1 MKEAGTQPESRA
13 PKREV
18 QGSASLDA
26 AGSGTGGSGAVAR
39 IRAVHGLVLSR
50 NSFGKDFVKN
60 CSLAARDPWQ
70 RPAFRFLTSLALRY
84 LRIARFFRLP
94 AGFWVF
100 TNCHDVRSRSRNTSS
115 RILGS
120 LTSTDG

>member
-50 NSFGKDFVKN
+50 NSFGRDFVRIV
-60 CSLAARDPWQ
+60 LWQ
-70 RPAFRFLTSLALRY
+70 HVIR
-84 LRIARFFRLP
+84 
-94 AGFWVF
+94 
-100 TNCHDVRSRSRNTSS
+100 
-115 RILGS
+115 GS
-120 LTSTDG
+120 DQPFDF